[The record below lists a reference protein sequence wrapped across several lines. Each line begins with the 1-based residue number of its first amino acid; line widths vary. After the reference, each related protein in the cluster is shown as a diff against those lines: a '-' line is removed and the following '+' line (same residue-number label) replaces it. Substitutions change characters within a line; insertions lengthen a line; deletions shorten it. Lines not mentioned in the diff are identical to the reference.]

1 MNQIVVKSKHGTAA
15 HVRCERDIIIAANM
29 IIYDDQRGLHL
40 LDVGVLEHGH
50 VGDVQLDHV
59 QLGRV
64 SHFLPSELV
73 LNRNNFLLTTS

>member
-1 MNQIVVKSKHGTAA
+1 MKSNHGTAA

-29 IIYDDQRGLHL
+29 IIYDDQRGPHL

-64 SHFLPSELV
+64 SHFLPSELL

>member
-50 VGDVQLDHV
+50 IGDVNLIMIN
-59 QLGRV
+59 
-64 SHFLPSELV
+64 LV
-73 LNRNNFLLTTS
+73 GCQTSFLLNFF

>member
-1 MNQIVVKSKHGTAA
+1 M
-15 HVRCERDIIIAANM
+15 RCERDIIIAANM

-40 LDVGVLEHGH
+40 LDVGVLGHGH

-64 SHFLPSELV
+64 SHFLPSELLFESQQFSAHYIV
-73 LNRNNFLLTTS
+73 ILSEFYICV

>member
-1 MNQIVVKSKHGTAA
+1 M
-15 HVRCERDIIIAANM
+15 RCERDIIIAANM

-40 LDVGVLEHGH
+40 LDVGVLGHGH

-64 SHFLPSELV
+64 SHFLPSDHLETCCCFN
-73 LNRNNFLLTTS
+73 LNLFCDLKFFSDNLKV

>member
-1 MNQIVVKSKHGTAA
+1 
-15 HVRCERDIIIAANM
+15 M

-64 SHFLPSELV
+64 SHFLPSELL

>member
-1 MNQIVVKSKHGTAA
+1 
-15 HVRCERDIIIAANM
+15 M

-40 LDVGVLEHGH
+40 LDVGVLGHGH

-64 SHFLPSELV
+64 SHFLPSELLKICNTFSAHYYFV
-73 LNRNNFLLTTS
+73 TI

>member
-1 MNQIVVKSKHGTAA
+1 
-15 HVRCERDIIIAANM
+15 M
-29 IIYDDQRGLHL
+29 IIYDDQRGPHL

-64 SHFLPSELV
+64 SHFLPSELL